1 MKKTRQLVTIGLL
14 ATGLVALYGCSSDA
28 MQGEEDSGNIQP
40 VELKIRTSVE
50 MARAE
55 SNGTE
60 GVVKGTSFIAGDKI
74 AVYANST
81 HYNTTSNNNA
91 VYTAA
96 SDGSSLS
103 WSVVGAGSK
112 IYLSTENTKIY
123 AVYPSTLTVEHSSA
137 VTDNTNATG
146 LNLFEGSDTSTDED
160 TRIAV
165 PNSAA
170 TPPVYTAKGEKDYMY
185 ATPVAD
191 KTASDNSASLT
202 MKHAL
207 AMISFKFYKDD
218 TFKGTGSLTKIVLE
232 NIDKNSTTLKT
243 GSASMAI
250 KDGTIS
256 NEQDGTNKSLTRYP
270 YTDTTAGYTLTTITD
285 GDKSNLPTFGM
296 LVYPNTSLA
305 DNKVKAVFTIDEV
318 EYPINIPAATS
329 SSNEW
334 AAGYNTTYTVKMK
347 GKELGITSVTVTDWQ
362 TTTVSDE
369 LVPIDPTKNN

>member
-28 MQGEEDSGNIQP
+28 MQEEDGGNNNGNIQP
-40 VELKIRTSVE
+40 VELKIQTSVE
-50 MARAE
+50 MARAAT
-55 SNGTE
+55 GTE
-60 GVVKGTSFIAGDKI
+60 GVVKGEAFAEGDKI

-81 HYNTTSNNNA
+81 NYNTTSNNYA

-96 SDGSSLS
+96 SSGSSLS
-103 WSVVGAGSK
+103 WSAGESH
-112 IYLSTENTKIY
+112 IYLSTEKTKIY
-123 AVYPSTLTVEHSSA
+123 AVYPSDLTVEHSTSA

-146 LNLFEGSDTSTDED
+146 LNLFEGSDTSTDES
-160 TRIAV
+160 TRITV

-232 NIDKNSTTLKT
+232 NIDENSTTLKT

-270 YTDTTAGYTLTTITD
+270 YKDTTAGYTLTTITD

-305 DNKVKAVFTIDEV
+305 DNTVKAVFTIDEV
-318 EYPINIPAATS
+318 EYPINIPAVTS

-334 AAGYNTTYTVKMK
+334 AAGYNTIYTVKMS
-347 GKELGITSVTVTDWQ
+347 GKELSISVSVTQWTDA
-362 TTTVSDE
+362 TVSNE